1 MPVNIMIVDD
11 QLLFREGLKTV
22 LNLEDSINIISAVA
36 NGKEALS
43 LLNPSA
49 LPELVLL
56 DIRMPEMD
64 GVETVKHI
72 KQTYPEIKVL
82 MLTTFNDEEYIM
94 EALANGAN
102 GYVLKD
108 IEIEKLVEAIHD
120 AIGEKIILPPSVAAK
135 LAQGLLKITPKKPS
149 SALAELSEREKEIST
164 MLTLGFSNKQIA
176 MGLFISE
183 GTVRNY
189 ISNIYSKIG
198 VNDRTNA
205 VLLLKS
211 YDL

>member
-1 MPVNIMIVDD
+1 MPIKIMIVDD
-11 QLLFREGLKTV
+11 QPLFRDGLKTV
-22 LNLEDSINIISAVA
+22 LDLEESIIVTATAA

-43 LLNPSA
+43 LLNSVA
-49 LPELVLL
+49 LPDLVLL

-64 GVETVKHI
+64 GVEAVKHI

-82 MLTTFNDEEYIM
+82 MLTTFNDEEYVM

-108 IEIEKLVEAIHD
+108 FEIEKLVEAIKD
-120 AIGEKIILPPSVAAK
+120 AVCEKMILPPAVAAK
-135 LAQGLLKITPKKPS
+135 LAQGLNKIAPKKTNPV
-149 SALAELSEREKEIST
+149 LTGLSEREKEIAV
-164 MLTLGFSNKQIA
+164 MLTQGFTNKQIA
-176 MGLFISE
+176 LALFITE

-189 ISNIYSKIG
+189 ISDIYSKIG

-205 VLLLKS
+205 VLLLK
-211 YDL
+211 DQGL

>member
-22 LNLEDSINIISAVA
+22 LNLEESINIISAVA
-36 NGKEALS
+36 SGKEALS
-43 LLNPSA
+43 LLNPIA
-49 LPELVLL
+49 LPDLVLL
-56 DIRMPEMD
+56 DIRMTEMD
-64 GVETVKHI
+64 GVETVKQI

-120 AIGEKIILPPSVAAK
+120 AIGEKMILPPSVAAK

-149 SALAELSEREKEIST
+149 STLAELSEREKEIAT
-164 MLTLGFSNKQIA
+164 MLTQGFSNKQIA

-211 YDL
+211 YCL